1 MSDNTR
7 RKAEGEPD
15 QPGLNDEEGNKQHVT
30 GQKRAVSIE
39 EPTQAA
45 KKTKMAQ
52 PGEGKNQKEQY
63 KR

>member
-1 MSDNTR
+1 MSENTS
-7 RKAEGEPD
+7 RKAKGEPD
-15 QPGLNDEEGNKQHVT
+15 QPGLKDEEGNKQHVS
-30 GQKRAVSIE
+30 VE